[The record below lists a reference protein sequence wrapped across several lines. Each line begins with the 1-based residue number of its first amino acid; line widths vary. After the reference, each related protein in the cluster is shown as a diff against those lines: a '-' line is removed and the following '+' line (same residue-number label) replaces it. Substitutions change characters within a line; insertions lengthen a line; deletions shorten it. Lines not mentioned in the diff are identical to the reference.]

1 MSARLLLSAPAYWA
15 QIWSGP
21 LARANLAYVVHGRD
35 RYAREDIHY
44 ALSFRPPPGL
54 LRDLPSLRAVFSL
67 GAGVDGFLADP
78 SYPRHIPLVRFV
90 DETLSRE
97 MAQYVELHVLMFHR
111 NQRGLDE
118 AQKTG
123 RWLQARIPRRTEETR
138 IGILGLGEIGTF
150 AAERLRD
157 LGFPVAGW
165 SRSRKDVQDVKSFV
179 GDEEFSAF
187 LAQSDI
193 LVCLLPLTPE
203 TKGVLNARTFER
215 LPRGAYLVNAARGAH
230 QVETDIVAAVDSGQ
244 LSGATLDVFETEP
257 LPDSSPLWRHAK
269 ITVTPHIAAISD
281 PDAAVRMVVDGMARF
296 ERGEPL
302 VNLVDLERGY

>member
-21 LARANLAYVVHGRD
+21 LGRANLDFAVHGRD
-35 RYAREDIHY
+35 RYPPGDIHY

-54 LRDLPSLRAVFSL
+54 LNSLPNLKVVFSL

-78 SYPRHIPLVRFV
+78 SYPREIPLVRFV

-97 MAQYVELHVLMFHR
+97 MAQYVVMHVLAFHR
-111 NQRGLDE
+111 NQRALDA
-118 AQKTG
+118 AQRAG
-123 RWLQARIPRRTEETR
+123 QWLQARIPRRTEETQ
-138 IGILGLGEIGTF
+138 IGILGLGEIGSFT
-150 AAERLRD
+150 AERLRD

-165 SRSRKDVQDVKSFV
+165 SRSRKRLLGVESFA
-179 GDEEFSAF
+179 GPAEFPAF

-203 TKGVLNARTFER
+203 TQGVLNARTFAM
-215 LPRGAYLVNAARGAH
+215 LPNGAYIINAARGAH
-230 QVETDIVAAVDSGQ
+230 QVEADIIRGIDSGH

-257 LPDSSPLWRHAK
+257 LPDSSPLWGHPK
-269 ITVTPHIAAISD
+269 ITITPHIAAISD
-281 PDAAVRMVVDGMARF
+281 PDAAVRMVVDGIARF

-302 VNLVDLERGY
+302 VNLVDLDRGY

>member
-1 MSARLLLSAPAYWA
+1 MSARLLLSAPAYWV

-21 LARANLAYVVHGRD
+21 LGRASLAYVVHGRD
-35 RYAREDIHY
+35 RYAPEDIHY

-67 GAGVDGFLADP
+67 GAGVDGFLSDP

-97 MAQYVELHVLMFHR
+97 MAQYVVLHVLMFHR
-111 NQRGLDE
+111 DQRGLDR

-123 RWLQARIPRRTEETR
+123 QWLQARISRRTEETR

-165 SRSRKDVQDVKSFV
+165 SRSRKGVRDVKSFV
-179 GDEEFSAF
+179 GAAEFSAF

-193 LVCLLPLTPE
+193 LVCLLPLTPA
-203 TKGVLNARTFER
+203 TKGVLNARTFAM
-215 LPRGAYLVNAARGAH
+215 LPKGAYLINAARGAH
-230 QVETDIVAAVDSGQ
+230 QVETDIIAAVDSGQ
-244 LSGATLDVFETEP
+244 LSFATLDVFETEP
-257 LPDSSPLWRHAK
+257 LPDSSPLWRHPK
-269 ITVTPHIAAISD
+269 IAVTPHIAAISD